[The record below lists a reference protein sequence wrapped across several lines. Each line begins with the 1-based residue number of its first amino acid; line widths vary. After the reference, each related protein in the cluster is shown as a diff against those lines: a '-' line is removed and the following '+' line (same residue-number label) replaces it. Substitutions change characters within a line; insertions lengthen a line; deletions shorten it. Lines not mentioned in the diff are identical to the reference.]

1 MVKDYGGGVGKRR
14 DEEKQ
19 WADNPGMICKQQ
31 LLTSRVEMP
40 CGGLMFYEA
49 PGRYVKIGDIIILV
63 RTIEWDNSPSK
74 HRISM

>member
-1 MVKDYGGGVGKRR
+1 MVKDYGGGG

-31 LLTSRVEMP
+31 LLTGSVKMS
-40 CGGLMFYEA
+40 CGGLIFYEA

-74 HRISM
+74 IRISM